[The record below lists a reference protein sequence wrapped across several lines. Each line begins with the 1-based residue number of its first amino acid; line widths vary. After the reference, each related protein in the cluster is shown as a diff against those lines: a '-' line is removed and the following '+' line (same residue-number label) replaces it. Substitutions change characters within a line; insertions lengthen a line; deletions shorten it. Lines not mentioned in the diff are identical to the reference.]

1 MLIGDHYTDFDVC
14 CSFRLQSTVRVA
26 LMFSLLVVM
35 ASVSTVKTMTM
46 VCVTGKLTVQMD
58 PMNVNVAN

>member
-1 MLIGDHYTDFDVC
+1 ML
-14 CSFRLQSTVRVA
+14 
-26 LMFSLLVVM
+26 SLLVVM
-35 ASVSTVKTMTM
+35 ASVSTVTKTMTM